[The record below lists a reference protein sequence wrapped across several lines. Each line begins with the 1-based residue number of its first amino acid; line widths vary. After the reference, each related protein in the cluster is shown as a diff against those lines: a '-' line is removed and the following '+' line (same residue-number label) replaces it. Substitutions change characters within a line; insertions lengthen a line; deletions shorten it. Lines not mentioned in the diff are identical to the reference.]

1 MNKKTTGILAGTA
14 GAALLIGG
22 GTFALWNDAET
33 VAGGTI
39 TTGNLDIQQIEG
51 GWEWIDL
58 SDDRLDAGHVIPD
71 LDEHRIVPGD
81 TITGTVEFSAA
92 LEGDNIVAEL
102 GGTFGAVTVD
112 PASTDPALL
121 DLIEADVVLE
131 FNDGGTWTE
140 ITDGLV
146 TSEDNTEA
154 GALPQ
159 LPAEVVSG
167 VANVRAVV
175 TVTFSEDATDRELTQ
190 IAGSFGESTLEL
202 TQTRTPGV
210 GGGF

>member
-51 GWEWIDL
+51 GWTWEDVSADR
-58 SDDRLDAGHVIPD
+58 SDNPHEIV
-71 LDEHRIVPGD
+71 LDEHQIVPGD
-81 TITGTVEFSAA
+81 TITGTIEFSAA
-92 LEGDNIVAEL
+92 LQGDNLVAEL
-102 GGTFGAVTVD
+102 GGDFGAVTVD
-112 PASTDPALL
+112 PAGTDAALL

-131 FNDGGTWTE
+131 FSADGTNWTE
-140 ITDGLV
+140 IADGLV
-146 TSEDNTEA
+146 TSEENPEA

-159 LPAEVVSG
+159 LPATVSG

-202 TQTRTPGV
+202 TQVRAG